1 MEMSAPATTA
11 TTVGIKMP
19 RYDYKCNK
27 CGGTQE
33 VERGFGEDHEPTCC
47 QTSMSR
53 VWSATPAIFR
63 GGGWGGS

>member
-11 TTVGIKMP
+11 TTVRIKMP
-19 RYDYKCNK
+19 KYDYKCNT
-27 CGGTQE
+27 CNSVQE
-33 VERGFGEDHEPTCC
+33 IHREFGEDYEPTCC
-47 QTSMSR
+47 QMGMSR